1 MYNKKYRLEKIEEF
15 NGHNYIY
22 DDMEG
27 NVCYLAYF
35 KEGERGW
42 FLHETNGLEALFMSA
57 YRIHTSP
64 VESVEYLEDAVIV
77 KTRNTRFTFR
87 LIGDEEVGYA

>member
-35 KEGERGW
+35 KEGER
-42 FLHETNGLEALFMSA
+42 N
-57 YRIHTSP
+57 
-64 VESVEYLEDAVIV
+64 EYQ
-77 KTRNTRFTFR
+77 
-87 LIGDEEVGYA
+87 